1 MQKKVKMFND
11 ANRQKQMPIYARL
24 LDTAS
29 ELGELAKEYL
39 KHSSYGAEDFEID
52 EEFKLEFGDVL
63 YCLMALANELN
74 IDAEEQLDK
83 VIAKYQARI
92 DKKKSMGSEN

>member
-1 MQKKVKMFND
+1 MQQKVKSFNEINTRE
-11 ANRQKQMPIYARL
+11 ALPVYARL

-39 KHSSYGAEDFEID
+39 KSSDYGTQEFEIND
-52 EEFKLEFGDVL
+52 DFKLEFGDVL
-63 YCLMALANELN
+63 YCLMSLANEVG

-83 VIAKYQARI
+83 VLVKYQARI
-92 DKKKSMGSEN
+92 DKKKSMGSEE